1 MKSKYLHLLS
11 QELFFGSLKTANS
24 VSVSLLGDTL
34 IKEIKQLFFYKKQ
47 CLLFSFYLRYLKTY
61 KKINFRGSVQ

>member
-1 MKSKYLHLLS
+1 MKNKYLHLLS

-34 IKEIKQLFFYKKQ
+34 IKEIKQLFFLQKTMSFAFF
-47 CLLFSFYLRYLKTY
+47 LFEIS
-61 KKINFRGSVQ
+61 